1 MIRRPPRSTLFPYTT
16 LFRSPVASDVR
27 PGRVSGGKRG
37 QSRDRR
43 ARGEVHETDLP
54 APRPVRIGRSN
65 RGGTLVR
72 PAAICQRGSD
82 RDLGVELRR
91 VHDVTHR
98 VSGRRVVQGRARRR
112 ARHGLALLRY
122 DLHRALPA
130 DASGQPGGLRRERIP
145 HVHRQPQEQLPP
157 VARHRRRQRAL
168 PEQRAPGA
176 AARGGE
182 QAVRHA
188 DLPEQDPLD
197 RRWQHPGKP
206 VRALHVV
213 AEGPPVGP
221 EFARLGR
228 RALAVLT
235 LINLFNYLDRWIVA
249 ALAESMK
256 HSELQL
262 SDTQLGSLMT
272 GFIIV
277 YMIAAPLF
285 GSLGDARSRTRL
297 LSLGVAIWSVA
308 TALAGLA
315 TSYASLFAARAAV
328 GVGEAAYG
336 TISPARLAHY
346 FPRERRGRALAFW
359 TPAFLERTRGIPQAR
374 ATVQFGAIVVATGF
388 IGTYVGGWIGDYFL
402 RVSRQAYLW
411 VSGVVTLVA
420 APLTLIAL
428 AAPHPAVY
436 WPAIVVAE
444 LCLFA
449 STGPINSAIVNVVS
463 PHMRATAVALS
474 IFTIHLLGDVPSPS
488 LVGAL
493 SDARSLGEAVL
504 IIPLAVLARGVIWTY
519 AAWRGGRADGEPSS

>member
-1 MIRRPPRSTLFPYTT
+1 
-16 LFRSPVASDVR
+16 
-27 PGRVSGGKRG
+27 
-37 QSRDRR
+37 
-43 ARGEVHETDLP
+43 
-54 APRPVRIGRSN
+54 
-65 RGGTLVR
+65 
-72 PAAICQRGSD
+72 
-82 RDLGVELRR
+82 
-91 VHDVTHR
+91 
-98 VSGRRVVQGRARRR
+98 
-112 ARHGLALLRY
+112 
-122 DLHRALPA
+122 
-130 DASGQPGGLRRERIP
+130 
-145 HVHRQPQEQLPP
+145 
-157 VARHRRRQRAL
+157 
-168 PEQRAPGA
+168 
-176 AARGGE
+176 
-182 QAVRHA
+182 
-188 DLPEQDPLD
+188 
-197 RRWQHPGKP
+197 
-206 VRALHVV
+206 V

-315 TSYASLFAARAAV
+315 TSYGSLFAARAAV

-336 TISPARLAHY
+336 TISPALLADY
-346 FPRERRGRALAFW
+346 FPRERRGRVFAVFFAAIPIGSALGYIVGGLVDQYFGWRQAFFVAGVPGLVLAALALRLYDPPRGAQDAADGTGAGAHAVSLGGAARVAYAALIRNRPYVLTVLGYAAYTFAIGALAFW
-359 TPAFLERTRGIPQAR
+359 TPAFLERTRGIPKAH
-374 ATVQFGAIVVATGF
+374 ATVQFGAVVVVTGF
-388 IGTYVGGWIGDYFL
+388 IGTYAGGWIGDYFL

-411 VSGVVTLVA
+411 VSGVVTLAA
-420 APLTLIAL
+420 APLTLVAL

-436 WPAIVVAE
+436 WTAIVAAE

-488 LVGAL
+488 LVGLL
-493 SDARSLGEAVL
+493 SDARSLGDAVL
-504 IIPLAVLARGVIWTY
+504 IIPLAVLLGGIIWTY
-519 AAWRGGRADGEPSS
+519 AAWRGGRAGAEPSP

>member
-1 MIRRPPRSTLFPYTT
+1 M
-16 LFRSPVASDVR
+16 
-27 PGRVSGGKRG
+27 
-37 QSRDRR
+37 
-43 ARGEVHETDLP
+43 
-54 APRPVRIGRSN
+54 
-65 RGGTLVR
+65 
-72 PAAICQRGSD
+72 
-82 RDLGVELRR
+82 
-91 VHDVTHR
+91 
-98 VSGRRVVQGRARRR
+98 
-112 ARHGLALLRY
+112 
-122 DLHRALPA
+122 
-130 DASGQPGGLRRERIP
+130 
-145 HVHRQPQEQLPP
+145 
-157 VARHRRRQRAL
+157 
-168 PEQRAPGA
+168 
-176 AARGGE
+176 
-182 QAVRHA
+182 
-188 DLPEQDPLD
+188 
-197 RRWQHPGKP
+197 
-206 VRALHVV
+206 

-221 EFARLGR
+221 DFARLGR

-256 HSELQL
+256 HSELGL

-285 GSLGDARSRTRL
+285 GALGDARSRTRL

-315 TSYASLFAARAAV
+315 TSFASLFAARAAV

-336 TISPARLAHY
+336 TISPALLADY
-346 FPRERRGRALAFW
+346 FPRERRGRVFAVFFAAIPVGSALGYIVGGLVDHYFGWREAFFVAGVPGLVLAVLALRLYDPPRGAQDSAGGPTPGAHAGSLGSAARAAYAALIRNRPYVLTVLGYAAYTFAIGALAFW
-359 TPAFLERTRGIPQAR
+359 TPAFLERTRGIPKAQ
-374 ATVQFGAIVVATGF
+374 ATVQFGAIVVVTGF
-388 IGTYVGGWIGDYFL
+388 IGTYAGGWIGDYFL

-420 APLTLIAL
+420 APLTLLAL
-428 AAPHPAVY
+428 AAPHPTVY
-436 WPAIVVAE
+436 WTAIVAAE

-504 IIPLAVLARGVIWTY
+504 IIPVAVLVGGIVWTY
-519 AAWRGGRADGEPSS
+519 AAWRGGRAGGEPSP